1 MLLSGHAAGLLSH
14 GFTSFYK
21 SAQNASESF
30 LVVVHQEIAQ
40 LGRNDCGVSSQ
51 AYATCRAVIL
61 LDIYYYTKNRKL
73 GLGTMHKFLSLLL
86 CIIAVHN

>member
-30 LVVVHQEIAQ
+30 LVVVHQEIGAVRAGTIVAYPRRLMQ
-40 LGRNDCGVSSQ
+40 LAAR
-51 AYATCRAVIL
+51 
-61 LDIYYYTKNRKL
+61 
-73 GLGTMHKFLSLLL
+73 
-86 CIIAVHN
+86 